1 MKKNLLFLCLIA
13 FTAAQAQNAKPTD
26 ALGVPGPISFQ
37 KQVYSLAWTS
47 HPTAAYYKQEY
58 LPKGDTVERFKN
70 MLLLEALLGAVTPKD
85 AAAAKLAELKRLK
98 EKNSAV
104 QYESFD
110 NPKTGE
116 YMIHFLVTAAASD
129 GSISVAERNV
139 YRYKTFT
146 GGKGKTGLLL
156 FGLSQR
162 AYAGDASGFIAD
174 TKKNKAALVNEVAQA
189 ALPEVK
195 L

>member
-1 MKKNLLFLCLIA
+1 MKKSFLLLCLA
-13 FTAAQAQNAKPTD
+13 AATAAQAQNAKPSD
-26 ALGVPGPISFQ
+26 GLGVPGPISFQ
-37 KQVYSLAWTS
+37 KQAYGLAWTS
-47 HPTAAYYKQEY
+47 HPTATYFKQEY
-58 LPKGDTVERFKN
+58 IPQGDTVERFKT
-70 MLLLEALLGAVTPKD
+70 MLLLEVLLEAVTPKD

-98 EKNSAV
+98 EKNPAV
-104 QYESFD
+104 QCETFG

-116 YMIHFLVTAAASD
+116 YMIHFLVTAAAPD
-129 GSISVAERNV
+129 GRIGIAERNV

-146 GGKGKTGLLL
+146 GSKGKTGLLL

-162 AYAGDASGFIAD
+162 GYAGDASGFIAD
-174 TKKNKAALVNEVAQA
+174 TKKNKAALVNEVAQM